1 MNCGIVTEG
10 QLSLAN
16 AKGFL
21 LLFTVNKPTNQPA
34 VVCFCRSVTRG
45 KCVSG
50 EKAEEIAYRSLCGSL
65 RLRRRCPS
73 RKTWKVCAA
82 RARFPQRD
90 RKSSSQSPEPLM
102 SSGHQRGQPW
112 AVCMSSEAWNS
123 VSKLL
128 FNKLSSLGRKPTGHG
143 SELRTTNSWMAR
155 LLPGHSRWISWIL

>member
-1 MNCGIVTEG
+1 MPCSSVTLRLYVAVFLPCHPRSVWVNISYSPYSVSSIPSVDITEKQLTLGCGIVTEG

-112 AVCMSSEAWNS
+112 AVCMSSEA
-123 VSKLL
+123 
-128 FNKLSSLGRKPTGHG
+128 
-143 SELRTTNSWMAR
+143 
-155 LLPGHSRWISWIL
+155 